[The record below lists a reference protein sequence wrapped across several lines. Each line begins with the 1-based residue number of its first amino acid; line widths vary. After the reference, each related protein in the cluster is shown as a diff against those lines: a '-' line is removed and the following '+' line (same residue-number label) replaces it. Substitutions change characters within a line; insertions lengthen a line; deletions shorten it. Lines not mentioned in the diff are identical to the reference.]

1 MLRKHSLSSVLCRK
15 SSIKPKGYIMKIAML
30 EAKTVSQ
37 GDVSFEE
44 FYRLGEVTEYPL
56 TPAADVIKN
65 IGDAEAVICNKTV
78 FTEDILRACPKLKYI
93 GVCAT
98 GYNNIDVAACRKLG
112 ITVCN
117 VPEYSTAAVAQQ
129 VFSFILHFTNQT
141 SRYGEFTAEGGWVR
155 SETFSDFRYPLRE
168 LAGKTIGIIGYG
180 SIGRKTAAIA
190 RAFDMKVIVNTRTA
204 RQDSSV
210 RFVSIRELFAEA
222 DFVTAHCPLTAE
234 TEGLICRDTLEYC
247 KPSCVIINT
256 SRGAVVNEQDL
267 ADALNSGRIA
277 GAALD
282 VLCHEPMD
290 ADCPLLTAKNCLITP
305 HIAWA
310 ALETRQ
316 RLVHTAAENL
326 RAYIEGKPVNTV
338 EDKK

>member
-1 MLRKHSLSSVLCRK
+1 
-15 SSIKPKGYIMKIAML
+15 MKIAIL
-30 EAKTVSQ
+30 EAKTVSK

-44 FYRLGEVTEYPL
+44 IYRLGDVDEYPL

-65 IGDAEAVICNKTV
+65 IGDAEAVLCNKTLFDEKV
-78 FTEDILRACPKLKYI
+78 LRACPNLKYI
-93 GVCAT
+93 GLCAT
-98 GYNNIDVAACRKLG
+98 GYNNIDLKTCNELG

-117 VPEYSTAAVAQQ
+117 VPAYSTAAVAQQ
-129 VFSFILHFTNQT
+129 VFSFILHFASKT
-141 SRYGEFTAEGGWVR
+141 SKYNKFVKQGGWIK
-155 SETFSDFRYPLRE
+155 SETFSDFVYPIQE

-180 SIGRKTAAIA
+180 SIGRKVAKIA
-190 RAFDMKVIVNTRTA
+190 QAFDMKVIVNTRTA

-210 RFVSIRELFAEA
+210 KFVSIKELFSAA
-222 DFVTAHCPLTAE
+222 DVITAHCPLNE
-234 TEGLICRDTLEYC
+234 TTNGLICKETLEYC

-267 ADALNSGRIA
+267 ADALNSGRIS

-290 ADCPLLTAKNCLITP
+290 ENNPLLTAKNCIITP
-305 HIAWA
+305 HISWA

-316 RLVHTAAENL
+316 RLVKIAAENL
-326 RAYIEGKPVNTV
+326 EAYIEGKPINVV
-338 EDKK
+338 SE